1 MGVRGMNVI
10 RTAGRVLA
18 LLSVVAAL
26 LPAVSGNAAPLRPQ
40 ITERFAI
47 VRAGV
52 GLEQT
57 WKYTRGTAGDCVNG
71 ALVEVI
77 VSVGTGAAGTVVK
90 GKAKC
95 GRLAVVSPFSV
106 ADPGTG
112 TWASAMNSGNQTGGN
127 ATCGF
132 SYEAAGGPSSTWMV
146 VCRFY

>member
-1 MGVRGMNVI
+1 MSTERRI
-10 RTAGRVLA
+10 LAFARVLA
-18 LLSVVAAL
+18 VLAIVAAL
-26 LPAVSGNAAPLRPQ
+26 LPVWMGSAAPSRPAL
-40 ITERFAI
+40 TERFAI

-52 GLEQT
+52 GLEQQ

-77 VSVGTGAAGTVVK
+77 VSVGTGAVGTVVK

-106 ADPGTG
+106 VDPGTG
-112 TWASAMNSGNQTGGN
+112 TWASDMRSGNQTGGN

-132 SYEAAGGPSSTWMV
+132 SYEAAGVPSSTWMV